1 MENVIN
7 NKENETIVEIEK
19 PVLRTELPNDV
30 IAYLRETYPPR
41 TNGAG
46 IKQKDTVDY
55 ITEERSFAES
65 ENINNCIMKY
75 GLEPLGLLWF
85 LRLQMA
91 ESLGWGIDVTGRK
104 YNKLCGTL
112 FCDNYISQ
120 ERFVYLSNILIETG
134 IIKGVDGS
142 DGHTYWT
149 TLQQFYNYEYKN
161 WSKMK
166 NSIASR
172 KYQQSKKAQ
181 LKELEAI
188 KSVTKNT
195 DNSVDELNENDYFC

>member
-65 ENINNCIMKY
+65 ENVNKSGRYQLRQLTSKVYTNNKEDRT
-75 GLEPLGLLWF
+75 LLGSVF
-85 LRLQMA
+85 L
-91 ESLGWGIDVTGRK
+91 
-104 YNKLCGTL
+104 
-112 FCDNYISQ
+112 
-120 ERFVYLSNILIETG
+120 
-134 IIKGVDGS
+134 
-142 DGHTYWT
+142 
-149 TLQQFYNYEYKN
+149 FYRQ
-161 WSKMK
+161 
-166 NSIASR
+166 I
-172 KYQQSKKAQ
+172 
-181 LKELEAI
+181 
-188 KSVTKNT
+188 
-195 DNSVDELNENDYFC
+195 